1 MSHSTGN
8 INNTI
13 TNRTNKNMSRPKNP
27 DNNYS
32 FVDAVTKEPIHTNPK
47 QFNDLMARYGITRDE
62 LLASYV
68 GQKGRNQLAA
78 EKLSVAEAIK
88 KYKLHPNVAN
98 ALKALRAPVVKT
110 PRIKA
115 EEVEAVETPST
126 EIAVEVPAGSVSEET
141 PVTDEVTETVDAEK
155 EVVSG
160 VFVEA

>member
-1 MSHSTGN
+1 MVRCVIPQG
-8 INNTI
+8 IL
-13 TNRTNKNMSRPKNP
+13 TNKQTKYMSRPKNP
-27 DNNYS
+27 ENNYN
-32 FVDAVTKEPIHTNPK
+32 FVDAVTGEAIHTNPK

-68 GQKGRNQLAA
+68 GQKGRNRLAA
-78 EKLSVAEAIK
+78 EKLSIAEAIE

-110 PRIKA
+110 PRVKA
-115 EEVEAVETPST
+115 EVAPAT
-126 EIAVEVPAGSVSEET
+126 EIEVEVPAGSVSN
-141 PVTDEVTETVDAEK
+141 ETVTSEEVATSEVET

>member
-8 INNTI
+8 INNTKNI
-13 TNRTNKNMSRPKNP
+13 ENKNMSRPKNP
-27 DNNYS
+27 ENNYN
-32 FVDAVTKEPIHTNPK
+32 FVDAVTGEPIHTNPK

-78 EKLSVAEAIK
+78 EKLSVAEAVE

-98 ALKALRAPVVKT
+98 HLKALRAPVVKT
-110 PRIKA
+110 PRVKA
-115 EEVEAVETPST
+115 VVEAVETPST
-126 EIAVEVPAGSVSEET
+126 EIVVEVPAGSISEET
-141 PVTDEVTETVDAEK
+141 PVAEEVTETVKAEK

>member
-32 FVDAVTKEPIHTNPK
+32 FVDAVTGEPIHTNPK

-68 GQKGRNQLAA
+68 GQKGRNKRAA
-78 EKLSVAEAIK
+78 DKETVASAIE

-98 ALKALRAPVVKT
+98 KLKALRDPVVKT
-110 PRIKA
+110 PRVKA
-115 EEVEAVETPST
+115 EAVDT
-126 EIAVEVPAGSVSEET
+126 EIAVEVPAGSVTEET
-141 PVTDEVTETVDAEK
+141 PVTEEVTSTVDAEK

>member
-32 FVDAVTKEPIHTNPK
+32 FVDAVTGEPIHTNPK

-68 GQKGRNQLAA
+68 GQKGRNKLAA
-78 EKLSVAEAIK
+78 DKETVASAIE

-98 ALKALRAPVVKT
+98 KLKALRDPVVKT
-110 PRIKA
+110 PRVKA
-115 EEVEAVETPST
+115 EAVDT
-126 EIAVEVPAGSVSEET
+126 EIAVEVPAGSVTEET
-141 PVTDEVTETVDAEK
+141 PVTEEVTSTVDAEK

>member
-32 FVDAVTKEPIHTNPK
+32 FVDAVTGEPIHTNPK

-68 GQKGRNQLAA
+68 GQKSRNQLAA
-78 EKLSVAEAIK
+78 EKLSVAEAIE

-98 ALKALRAPVVKT
+98 HLKALRAPVVKT
-110 PRIKA
+110 PRVKA
-115 EEVEAVETPST
+115 VVEAVETPST
-126 EIAVEVPAGSVSEET
+126 EIAVEVPAGSISEET
-141 PVTDEVTETVDAEK
+141 PVTDEVTEIVDAEK

>member
-1 MSHSTGN
+1 
-8 INNTI
+8 
-13 TNRTNKNMSRPKNP
+13 MSRPKNP

-32 FVDAVTKEPIHTNPK
+32 FVDAVTGEPIHTNPK

-78 EKLSVAEAIK
+78 EKLSVAEAIE

-110 PRIKA
+110 PRAK
-115 EEVEAVETPST
+115 AVETPST
-126 EIAVEVPAGSVSEET
+126 EIAVEVPAGSVSEEI